1 MSDKKKLYRSSED
14 RWIAGVLGG
23 ISAYFDWNSTLVR
36 ILYIIL
42 MFTPGVGL
50 VAILAYIV
58 MIAIIPAE
66 NAPVSFFNQL
76 KSTYK
81 NQNSSKKSRKVIH
94 GVEEEDIN
102 HDKKRG

>member
-1 MSDKKKLYRSSED
+1 
-14 RWIAGVLGG
+14 
-23 ISAYFDWNSTLVR
+23 
-36 ILYIIL
+36 
-42 MFTPGVGL
+42 
-50 VAILAYIV
+50 

-81 NQNSSKKSRKVIH
+81 NQDSSKKSRKVIH
-94 GVEEEDIN
+94 GVEEEDVN